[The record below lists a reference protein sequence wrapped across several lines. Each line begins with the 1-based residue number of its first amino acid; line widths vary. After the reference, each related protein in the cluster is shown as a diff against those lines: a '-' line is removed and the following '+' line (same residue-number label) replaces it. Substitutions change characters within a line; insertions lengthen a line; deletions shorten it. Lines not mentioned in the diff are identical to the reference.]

1 MHSQGQKI
9 ASETSTTDSAQKT
22 EHRMCYHRITG
33 GRTHEN
39 LSQRL
44 QNSQVSAGKAD
55 SSAGCILS
63 AEL

>member
-1 MHSQGQKI
+1 MLQSHGQKS

-33 GRTHEN
+33 GRAHEN

-44 QNSQVSAGKAD
+44 QNSQVSAGKPD
-55 SSAGCILS
+55 SSAG
-63 AEL
+63 